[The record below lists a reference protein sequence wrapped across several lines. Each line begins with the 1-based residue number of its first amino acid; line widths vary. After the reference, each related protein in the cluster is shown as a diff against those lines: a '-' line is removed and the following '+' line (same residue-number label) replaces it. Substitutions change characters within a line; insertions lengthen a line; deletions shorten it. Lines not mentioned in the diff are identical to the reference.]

1 MNKKII
7 IIAAAAALV
16 LLGGGGGAVA
26 YLHMKHHAGPH
37 KPPPPKPILFA
48 ELDGLVVSVPSDSTS
63 QASQVYVQFS
73 IEFASTD
80 PNALASFSALQPIIK
95 AETINLLMAQNAKQ
109 LMDPST
115 HPALVKNCLAI
126 ANQVLD
132 KSAAFTPPDPF
143 TAAYIT
149 NIVEQD

>member
-1 MNKKII
+1 MKKII
-7 IIAAAAALV
+7 LAAVGALV
-16 LLGGGGGAVA
+16 LLGGGAGGTVA
-26 YLHMKHHAGPH
+26 YLHMKHHAGPP

-48 ELDGLVVSVPSDSTS
+48 QLDSIVVTVPADSS
-63 QASQVYVQFS
+63 ADAGQAYVQFA
-73 IEFASTD
+73 IQFASTD
-80 PNALASFSALQPIIK
+80 PKALASFNALQPIIK
-95 AETINLLMAQNAKQ
+95 SETINLLMTQNAKQ

-115 HPALVKNCLAI
+115 HAALAKNCLVI

-132 KSAAFTPPDPF
+132 KNAGFTPANPF

>member
-1 MNKKII
+1 MKKII
-7 IIAAAAALV
+7 LAAVGALV
-16 LLGGGGGAVA
+16 LLGAGGGTVA
-26 YLHMKHHAGPH
+26 YLHMKHHAGPP

-48 ELDGLVVSVPSDSTS
+48 ELDNLVVSVPVDSS
-63 QASQVYVQFS
+63 GQSGQAYVQFS

-80 PNALASFSALQPIIK
+80 PKALVGFNGLKPIIK
-95 AETINLLMAQNAKQ
+95 AKTINLLMTQTAKQ

-115 HPALVKNCLAI
+115 HAALAKNCTAI

-132 KSAAFTPPDPF
+132 KSAAFTPPNPF

-149 NIVEQD
+149 NLVEQD

>member
-1 MNKKII
+1 MKKII
-7 IIAAAAALV
+7 IAGVTVLV

-26 YLHMKHHAGPH
+26 YLHMRHHAGP
-37 KPPPPKPILFA
+37 PKPLAPKPLLFA
-48 ELDGLVVSVPSDSTS
+48 VLDNLVVSVPADSTGQS
-63 QASQVYVQFS
+63 GQAYVQFAV
-73 IEFASTD
+73 EFASTN

-95 AETINLLMAQNAKQ
+95 AKTIDLLLTQNARQ

-115 HPALVKNCLAI
+115 HPTLAKNCLAI
-126 ANQVLD
+126 ANQVLSQ
-132 KSAAFTPPDPF
+132 SAAFTPANPF

>member
-16 LLGGGGGAVA
+16 LLGGGGGGVA
-26 YLHMKHHAGPH
+26 YLYMKHHAGPH

-48 ELDGLVVSVPSDSTS
+48 NLDGLVVSVPSDSS
-63 QASQVYVQFS
+63 DQANQAYVQIS
-73 IEFASTD
+73 VEFASTD
-80 PNALASFSALQPIIK
+80 AKALASFSALQPIIK
-95 AETINLLMAQNAKQ
+95 AETISLLMLQNAKQ
-109 LMDPST
+109 LMNPST
-115 HPALVKNCLAI
+115 HPALVKSCLSI